1 MTILYFVIRS
11 SFSFSLESSEPSTNS
26 DYRTSEIYDQVLTES
41 ILRGEVSEML
51 SEPCPEIS
59 TMALDA
65 FRGAM
70 AGDSSLSLL
79 R

>member
-1 MTILYFVIRS
+1 MTILYLVTRS
-11 SFSFSLESSEPSTNS
+11 YFSFSLESSETSTNS

-41 ILRGEVSEML
+41 TLRGEVSETL
-51 SEPCPEIS
+51 SEPCPETSIV
-59 TMALDA
+59 ALDA

-70 AGDSSLSLL
+70 AEDSTLALL